1 MDKPLVTLEKHD
13 VVGVITLDNPHKRN
27 VLSRAAL
34 TQLIERLEEAE
45 ADGQIKCVVLRAE
58 GPVFSAGHDLAE
70 IIDGSELERESLFAL
85 CSETMQTVRNLSLP
99 VIAEVQGLATAAGCQ
114 LAATCD
120 LVVAAEEASFATPGI
135 KIGLFCS
142 TPAVALSRAVSQK
155 KAMEMLLTAEP
166 ISALEAERVGL
177 VNRVV
182 PRAELSEAA
191 LKLARQIAAASPF
204 TIGLGKR
211 AFYEQL
217 ELDVPLAY
225 QVTERAMI
233 ENARAPDA
241 IEGMK
246 AFLERR
252 VPQWSQ
258 AKATAATTKT
268 GK

>member
-1 MDKPLVTLEKHD
+1 MEHSLVDFERQDQIGFVTLN
-13 VVGVITLDNPHKRN
+13 NPQKRN

-34 TQLIERLEEAE
+34 SQLIARLEEAE
-45 ADGQIKCVVLRAE
+45 AAGDVRVVILRAA

-70 IIDGSELERESLFAL
+70 IVGATDAQRESLFAL
-85 CSETMQTVRNLSLP
+85 CTQAMQCVRGLSLP
-99 VIAEVQGLATAAGCQ
+99 VIAQVQGLATAAGCQ

-120 LVVAAEEASFATPGI
+120 LIVAVEEASFATPGI

-142 TPAVALSRAVSQK
+142 TPAVAVSRAVGQK

-166 ISALEAERVGL
+166 VTAAEALRIGL

-182 PRAELSEAA
+182 PQAQLAETTLRM
-191 LKLARQIAAASPF
+191 ARQIASASPY
-204 TIGLGKR
+204 TLGLGKR

-217 ELDVPLAY
+217 GLETARAY
-225 QVTERAMI
+225 QLTEEIMV

-246 AFLERR
+246 AFLEHRPPR
-252 VPQWSQ
+252 WGAS
-258 AKATAATTKT
+258 
-268 GK
+268 

>member
-1 MDKPLVTLEKHD
+1 MEKLLVDFERRGEIGLVK
-13 VVGVITLDNPHKRN
+13 LNNPEKRN

-34 TQLIERLEEAE
+34 GQLIERLEEAE
-45 ADGQIKCVVLRAE
+45 AAADIKCVILAST

-70 IIDGSELERESLFAL
+70 IVNSTDAERSSLFEL
-85 CSETMQTVRNLSLP
+85 CTRTMQTIRGLSLP
-99 VIAEVQGLATAAGCQ
+99 VIAQVQGLATAAGCQ

-120 LVVAAEEASFATPGI
+120 LVVAAEDASFATPGI
-135 KIGLFCS
+135 RIGLFCS
-142 TPAVALSRAVSQK
+142 TPAVALSRAVGSK

-166 ISALEAERVGL
+166 ISAADAQRAGL

-182 PRAELSEAA
+182 PRERLAEATLA
-191 LKLARQIAAASPF
+191 LARQIATSSPY
-204 TIGLGKR
+204 TVGLGKR

-217 ELDVPLAY
+217 GMSTDLAY
-225 QVTERAMI
+225 QLTEQIMV

-252 VPQWSQ
+252 APRWG
-258 AKATAATTKT
+258 KT
-268 GK
+268 

>member
-1 MDKPLVTLEKHD
+1 MDKTLVTFEEQGEI
-13 VVGVITLDNPHKRN
+13 GVITLVNPGKRN

-34 TQLIERLEEAE
+34 GQLIERLEEVE
-45 ADGQIKCVVLRAE
+45 AAAKVKCVILRSE
-58 GPVFSAGHDLAE
+58 GPVFSAGHDLTE
-70 IIDGSELERESLFAL
+70 IIEGSDLERESLFAL
-85 CSETMQTVRNLSLP
+85 CTQAMQMVRSLSLP

-120 LVVAAEEASFATPGI
+120 LVVAAEDASFATPGI

-142 TPAVALSRAVSQK
+142 TPAVALSRAVMPK
-155 KAMEMLLTAEP
+155 KAMEMLLTADP
-166 ISALEAERVGL
+166 ITAREAERIGL

-182 PRAELSEAA
+182 PRAELSDATM
-191 LKLARQIAAASPF
+191 KLARQIASASPF

-217 ELDVPLAY
+217 ELEVPLAY

-233 ENARAPDA
+233 ENAKSPDA

-252 VPQWSQ
+252 VPRWS
-258 AKATAATTKT
+258 TAESSRNAPKP
-268 GK
+268 KK